1 MNDMT
6 GQVLII
12 GDKVCDSRLH
22 IFEIR
27 ITPQTVV
34 DSRVAYTNKGIVR
47 LDGTM
52 RCTDVPLEGLREAY
66 AAATEE
72 RRVSLREELLGRKD
86 VIRRIK
92 ENQDIGYE
100 QSGRA

>member
-22 IFEIR
+22 IFE
-27 ITPQTVV
+27 
-34 DSRVAYTNKGIVR
+34 K
-47 LDGTM
+47 
-52 RCTDVPLEGLREAY
+52 
-66 AAATEE
+66 